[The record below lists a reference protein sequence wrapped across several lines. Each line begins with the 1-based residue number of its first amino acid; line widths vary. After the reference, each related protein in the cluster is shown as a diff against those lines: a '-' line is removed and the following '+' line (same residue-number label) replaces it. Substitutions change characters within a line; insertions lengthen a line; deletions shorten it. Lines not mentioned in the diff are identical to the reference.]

1 MRDSH
6 RQAMLR
12 RKTTTGQ
19 AASAIK
25 RWKFEEQMQ
34 FLLKTMTHRPSD
46 TNVPATIHPEVATPE
61 ATDDLEH
68 SEDDL
73 TELQIEESEFPIPA
87 SPSTP
92 RTEKRKRPDKGA
104 DKIITFMKQKHD
116 QKMELKQ
123 TKKPVDG
130 VDLFLASVAQSM
142 RKLPRRQLHKAKV
155 AILNVIAAAE
165 DESEWEA
172 AASPVSSNSPSN
184 NSASMNITMIRPSTA
199 GSSTS
204 ESPHLVSESL
214 FVPDNRI
221 YTGMENSTFY

>member
-1 MRDSH
+1 
-6 RQAMLR
+6 
-12 RKTTTGQ
+12 
-19 AASAIK
+19 
-25 RWKFEEQMQ
+25 MQ

-46 TNVPATIHPEVATPE
+46 TNVPVTIQPEVATPE

-92 RTEKRKRPDKGA
+92 RTEKRKRPDMGA

-199 GSSTS
+199 VPVHLKAHTWLNREVMTYVLPSGALKDHHLQFIAGQGSLDVAPVT
-204 ESPHLVSESL
+204 VD
-214 FVPDNRI
+214 V
-221 YTGMENSTFY
+221 